1 MTGAINRSGVGWGIL
16 PIRLAIGLVFA
27 MHGGQKLFVY
37 GAGGAAM
44 AMSHMGIPLPVIAA
58 WVAIIVE
65 FIGGLA
71 IFFGVWARWPAWL
84 LAIEMLIVILFVKLH
99 GGFFSPNGIELELT
113 LLAGA
118 LTIAM
123 LGTGPASLASGDRA
137 PASTEP

>member
-1 MTGAINRSGVGWGIL
+1 MTGSADRTSVGWGIL
-16 PIRLAIGLVFA
+16 PIRLVIGLVFA

-37 GAGGAAM
+37 GAAGTTT

-65 FIGGLA
+65 FVGGLA
-71 IFFGVWARWPAWL
+71 IFFGVWARWPACL

-99 GGFFSPNGIELELT
+99 GGFFTPRGIELELT

-118 LTIAM
+118 LTIAL

-137 PASTEP
+137 PTSADA

>member
-1 MTGAINRSGVGWGIL
+1 MIDSMNRTGVGWGIL
-16 PIRLAIGLVFA
+16 PIRLVIGLVFA

-37 GAGGAAM
+37 GAGATAM
-44 AMSHMGIPLPVIAA
+44 AMTHMGIPLPVIAA

-71 IFFGVWARWPAWL
+71 IFFGVWARWPACL

-99 GGFFSPNGIELELT
+99 GGFFSPRGIELELT

-118 LTIAM
+118 LTTAM
-123 LGTGPASLASGDRA
+123 LGTGPASLASGDRVPVPDGA
-137 PASTEP
+137 

>member
-1 MTGAINRSGVGWGIL
+1 MIDSMNRSGVGWGIL
-16 PIRLAIGLVFA
+16 PIRLVIGLVFA

-37 GAGGAAM
+37 GAGGTAM
-44 AMSHMGIPLPVIAA
+44 AMTHMGIPLPVIAA

-65 FIGGLA
+65 FIGGVA
-71 IFFGVWARWPAWL
+71 IFFGVWARWPACL

-99 GGFFSPNGIELELT
+99 GGFFSPRGIELELT

-137 PASTEP
+137 PLPVDG

>member
-1 MTGAINRSGVGWGIL
+1 MTGATDRTSVDWGIL
-16 PIRLAIGLVFA
+16 PIRLVIGLVFA

-37 GAGGAAM
+37 GAAGTATAM
-44 AMSHMGIPLPVIAA
+44 AHMGIPLPVIAA

-99 GGFFSPNGIELELT
+99 GGFFTPRGIELELT

-118 LTIAM
+118 VTIAM
-123 LGTGPASLASGDRA
+123 LGTGPASLASGGRA
-137 PASTEP
+137 ATSADA

>member
-1 MTGAINRSGVGWGIL
+1 MTDAIDRSGVGWGIL
-16 PIRLAIGLVFA
+16 PIRLVIGLVFA
-27 MHGGQKLFVY
+27 MHGGQKLFLY
-37 GAGGAAM
+37 GAGGTAM

-118 LTIAM
+118 LTTAM
-123 LGTGPASLASGDRA
+123 LGTGPAPLASGDRT
-137 PASTEP
+137 PAAAGE

>member
-1 MTGAINRSGVGWGIL
+1 MTGATDRTSVGWGIL
-16 PIRLAIGLVFA
+16 PIRLVIGLVFA

-37 GAGGAAM
+37 GAAGTAT

-84 LAIEMLIVILFVKLH
+84 LAVEMLIVILFVKLH
-99 GGFFSPNGIELELT
+99 GGFFTPRGIELELT

-118 LTIAM
+118 VTIAL

-137 PASTEP
+137 ATSADA

>member
-1 MTGAINRSGVGWGIL
+1 MTGSTDRFGVGWGIL
-16 PIRLAIGLVFA
+16 PIRLVIGLVFA

-37 GAGGAAM
+37 GAAGTAT

-58 WVAIIVE
+58 WVAILVE
-65 FIGGLA
+65 FVGGLA

-99 GGFFSPNGIELELT
+99 GGFFTPRGIELELT

-137 PASTEP
+137 PVSADA

>member
-1 MTGAINRSGVGWGIL
+1 MTGSLDRAAAGWGIL
-16 PIRLAIGLVFA
+16 PIRLVIGLVFA

-37 GAGGAAM
+37 GASGTAM
-44 AMSHMGIPLPVIAA
+44 AMQHMGIPLPVVAA

-65 FIGGLA
+65 FLGGLA

-99 GGFFSPNGIELELT
+99 SGFFSPRGIELELT

-123 LGTGPASLASGDRA
+123 LGTGPASLAPGGGPR
-137 PASTEP
+137 PTEP

>member
-1 MTGAINRSGVGWGIL
+1 MTSSTDRSGVGWGIL
-16 PIRLAIGLVFA
+16 PIRLVIGLVFA

-37 GAGGAAM
+37 GAGGTAA
-44 AMSHMGIPLPVIAA
+44 AMSHMGIPLPVVAA

-71 IFFGVWARWPAWL
+71 VFFGVWARWPACL
-84 LAIEMLIVILFVKLH
+84 LAIEMLIVILVVKLH
-99 GGFFSPNGIELELT
+99 GGFFAPRGIELELT

-123 LGTGPASLASGDRA
+123 LGTGPASLAPGTRA
-137 PASTEP
+137 PVSAGT

>member
-1 MTGAINRSGVGWGIL
+1 MTGATDRTSVGWGIL
-16 PIRLAIGLVFA
+16 PIRLVIGLVFA

-37 GAGGAAM
+37 GAAGTATAM
-44 AMSHMGIPLPVIAA
+44 AHMGIPLPVIAA

-99 GGFFSPNGIELELT
+99 GGFFTPRGIELELT

-118 LTIAM
+118 VTIAM
-123 LGTGPASLASGDRA
+123 LGTGPASLASGGRA
-137 PASTEP
+137 ATSADA

>member
-1 MTGAINRSGVGWGIL
+1 MTDAIDRSGVGWGIL
-16 PIRLAIGLVFA
+16 PIRLVIGLVFA
-27 MHGGQKLFVY
+27 MHGGQKLFLY
-37 GAGGAAM
+37 GAGGTAM

-99 GGFFSPNGIELELT
+99 GGFFSPNGIELGLT

-118 LTIAM
+118 LTVAM
-123 LGTGPASLASGDRA
+123 LGTGPPWLGSGGRR
-137 PASTEP
+137 PAAAGE